1 MRGGREGGGGRK
13 QARKE
18 EAGRMDG
25 RREAGRQ
32 VRGSVR
38 WVEPLHLVYVMSG
51 CAPDSK
57 SQRQA
62 AGVWLRAEVG
72 SCWSAD
78 VRWCVAVGFAPRTS
92 DGSSLL
98 HRARVI
104 VRLSIQAPCPML
116 SSPVYASPTYVPKSR
131 ARTCPMDLG
140 VFRRHQ
146 GKHGPTPPT
155 SCGRTAP
162 RPNSGNL
169 AAQQGGQGKKLAFA
183 HKPHHQIFNSAG

>member
-1 MRGGREGGGGRK
+1 MSEGGGGGERGEGSEGTGDGAGRAEAGREAGREGGRGGVRGGREGEGGRK

-32 VRGSVR
+32 VRGSVG
-38 WVEPLHLVYVMSG
+38 WEGPLHLVYVMSG

-104 VRLSIQAPCPML
+104 IRLSIQARSAPRYQAQFTP
-116 SSPVYASPTYVPKSR
+116 AIYVPKSR
-131 ARTCPMDLG
+131 VRTCPMDLG
-140 VFRRHQ
+140 VF
-146 GKHGPTPPT
+146 
-155 SCGRTAP
+155 
-162 RPNSGNL
+162 
-169 AAQQGGQGKKLAFA
+169 
-183 HKPHHQIFNSAG
+183 

>member
-1 MRGGREGGGGRK
+1 MRGGREGGEGRK

-32 VRGSVR
+32 GARVGWMGGAIAPPVCDEWLLARQQKPDRPRECGCVLK
-38 WVEPLHLVYVMSG
+38 WVP
-51 CAPDSK
+51 
-57 SQRQA
+57 
-62 AGVWLRAEVG
+62 VG
-72 SCWSAD
+72 LQM
-78 VRWCVAVGFAPRTS
+78 WCVAVGFAPRTS

-104 VRLSIQAPCPML
+104 VRLSGAVL
-116 SSPVYASPTYVPKSR
+116 SSPVYASPIYAPKSR
-131 ARTCPMDLG
+131 ARTCPTDLG

-155 SCGRTAP
+155 SRGRTAP

-169 AAQQGGQGKKLAFA
+169 AAQQGGQGKKKSLLLTCT
-183 HKPHHQIFNSAG
+183 PPPNS